1 MGYNIPHRLIKKIKI
16 KNAKISVVGRNLW
29 TIYRNTPQGI
39 DPESGTT
46 SGNGQGIEFGSFL
59 PTRTFGMNVKLVF

>member
-1 MGYNIPHRLIKKIKI
+1 M

-29 TIYRNTPQGI
+29 TIYRNTPQGL
-39 DPESGTT
+39 DPEAGTS

-59 PTRTFGMNVKLVF
+59 PTRTVGFNVKLRF